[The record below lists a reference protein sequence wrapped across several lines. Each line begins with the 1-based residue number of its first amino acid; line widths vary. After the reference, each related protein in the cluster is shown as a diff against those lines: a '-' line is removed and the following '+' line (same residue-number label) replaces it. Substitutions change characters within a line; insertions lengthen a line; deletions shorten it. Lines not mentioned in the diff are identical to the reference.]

1 MDAAFGLLHVG
12 NEQPCGIGS
21 DIYGSKLH
29 FAKLNIAL
37 CKPQNILF
45 IC

>member
-1 MDAAFGLLHVG
+1 MDATIGLLHVG
-12 NEQPCGIGS
+12 NQQPCGVCS
-21 DIYGSKLH
+21 DIYSSKLH
-29 FAKLNIAL
+29 VAKLHNAL